1 MSQKIIPPSRGEAVV
16 EEAVALA
23 EQYLRGNPWLA
34 VASTAVAVRIFEALT
49 PKTPIRRGSSRAALR
64 DWLDEAHAGLPTRK
78 QLESAAK
85 SAGVPTS
92 LRQLQ
97 AKLTNDRPA

>member
-16 EEAVALA
+16 EEAVAMA
-23 EQYLRGNPWLA
+23 EGCLRANPWLA
-34 VASTAVAVRIFEALT
+34 VAGTAVAARIFEALT
-49 PKTPIRRGSSRAALR
+49 PSTSIRRGSSRAALR
-64 DWLDEAHAGLPTRK
+64 DWLGNAHETLPTRK

-97 AKLTNDRPA
+97 ARLTGD

>member
-1 MSQKIIPPSRGEAVV
+1 MSQKITRLSRGEAVV

-23 EQYLRGNPWLA
+23 EGYLRANPWLA
-34 VASTAVAVRIFEALT
+34 VAGTAVAARVFEALT
-49 PKTPIRRGSSRAALR
+49 PRTPIRRGSSRAALR
-64 DWLDEAHAGLPTRK
+64 DWLDEANGSLPTRK

-97 AKLTNDRPA
+97 AKLTDD